1 MNQPAHNQPARAKAA
16 PVFQALVKRGKHC
29 VTLLLRVGRK
39 PVSLH
44 FTDRRS
50 STLACRLMGVRRG

>member
-1 MNQPAHNQPARAKAA
+1 MPATPTFK
-16 PVFQALVKRGKHC
+16 ALVKRGKRC

-39 PVSLH
+39 TVSLH

-50 STLACRLMGVRRG
+50 STLACKLMGVRRG

>member
-1 MNQPAHNQPARAKAA
+1 MPTTPTFK
-16 PVFQALVKRGKHC
+16 ALVKRGKHC

-39 PVSLH
+39 TVSLH
-44 FTDRRS
+44 FSDRRS